1 MVAVISIMIAGMVV
15 GYFIRNR
22 EVLVK
27 LNDKLTM
34 WSIYLLLFL
43 MGISIGANRTIVG
56 NMANLGVTALIITV
70 GGVLGSLLVAWIG
83 YRIWFKK
90 REQNHAE

>member
-56 NMANLGVTALIITV
+56 NMASLGVTALIITV